1 MIMVDK
7 VTSEGLRDSLSRL
20 ARSGKFWW
28 ASGLLA
34 LVGLLVLAILW
45 RSPAAAVRVSGTVEG
60 VEVQITSKVAGRI
73 AKLCCREGAAVKAG
87 EVAVRLESDD
97 LVAAVAQVAAGIA
110 SAEAEV
116 RRAVAQEEEA
126 RRNRDRYTDLYRK
139 NAVAAAVYDAAITA
153 DVTASAATGAARAR
167 LVAEQASH
175 RYAEAKLA
183 DTVIRSPMDA
193 MVTFRALEEGE
204 TVAPGVTILTL
215 VDQQHLF
222 VRADLDEREVGR
234 IAVGDAASITVES
247 LPGQSFPG
255 RVAEISRYGEFAT
268 QRDVVRGRQDLR
280 TFKVRIDVAAH
291 GGRLTPGMTVEV
303 AIPKRGGNGR

>member
-1 MIMVDK
+1 
-7 VTSEGLRDSLSRL
+7 
-20 ARSGKFWW
+20 
-28 ASGLLA
+28 
-34 LVGLLVLAILW
+34 
-45 RSPAAAVRVSGTVEG
+45 
-60 VEVQITSKVAGRI
+60 
-73 AKLCCREGAAVKAG
+73 
-87 EVAVRLESDD
+87 
-97 LVAAVAQVAAGIA
+97 
-110 SAEAEV
+110 
-116 RRAVAQEEEA
+116 
-126 RRNRDRYTDLYRK
+126 
-139 NAVAAAVYDAAITA
+139 
-153 DVTASAATGAARAR
+153 
-167 LVAEQASH
+167 
-175 RYAEAKLA
+175 
-183 DTVIRSPMDA
+183 
-193 MVTFRALEEGE
+193 VTFRALEEGE